1 MSFVTCPINIKIF
14 VLLRLAVSL
23 IFYRYLLTEL
33 GFLFVRKFANYF
45 YCAPHPLLTCSARI
59 NGQV

>member
-1 MSFVTCPINIKIF
+1 MMSFVTCPINIKIF

-45 YCAPHPLLTCSARI
+45 YCAPHP
-59 NGQV
+59 